1 MYGREGVVEGDLVF
15 PKDSAVSEESSVADP
30 DADLLDAEGGALLSF
45 EGEADEGEE
54 AIESRDAKR
63 PKKTPARLPEV
74 HIVTKDD
81 VDKGAFG
88 LTDVVL
94 PMPG

>member
-1 MYGREGVVEGDLVF
+1 M
-15 PKDSAVSEESSVADP
+15 KEEPFLADP

-45 EGEADEGEE
+45 EGESEKAG
-54 AIESRDAKR
+54 ESRDAKR
-63 PKKTPARLPEV
+63 PKKTPSRLPEV